1 MYVSIDQR
9 CTKSG
14 TEAVLR
20 SSLIDLNND
29 ELNVNISLWF
39 VIPIVPPFLGL
50 SCSNIYL
57 RTHHGSQIILSS
69 CVIGSLVPRS
79 PRFCSSVFA
88 SFSIIHGRGS
98 GGAPPLPCIILNEN
112 RRTKNRGGLGTRLC
126 NWPITD

>member
-20 SSLIDLNND
+20 SSLINLNNNK
-29 ELNVNISLWF
+29 LNVNVSLQF

-57 RTHHGSQIILSS
+57 RTHHESQIILSS
-69 CVIGSLVPRS
+69 CVIGSLVPR
-79 PRFCSSVFA
+79 PPPIFVLRF
-88 SFSIIHGRGS
+88 SFSIIHES
-98 GGAPPLPCIILNEN
+98 GGAPPLPCIIPNEN
-112 RRTKNRGGLGTRLC
+112 
-126 NWPITD
+126 